1 MAIFLLVPLVALAVT
16 VVVTP
21 LTMRLARRWHLV
33 QHPARARDI
42 HARAVPRIGG
52 AALVV
57 GFVAAVGLSL
67 AIPVARTDPLELTR
81 IAGLLLGSVVAL
93 AAGWIDDRSE
103 LGPLPQ
109 FAAQFLLA
117 GIAIGT
123 TIFIKH
129 VSNPFGAGFLWHPVA
144 GFPWWIVIP
153 LTVAWFVG
161 TINTVNWLDGLDGL
175 AAGVAAIASAVFA
188 VHMLR
193 LGQVSVALLP
203 LALLGVT
210 LGFLPFN
217 FNPARTFMGSSGSLF
232 LGYALAALAII
243 AGAKVA
249 SLLLV
254 LAVPI
259 LDAAWLIVSRWH
271 QGHNPM
277 RGGRDHLHHRLYD
290 AGLSQRQVV
299 VGYWAVTV
307 FFGALALLL
316 PTRIYKL
323 YALLLAAAV
332 ALIVLWALAQRP
344 DRKVEVRE

>member
-1 MAIFLLVPLVALAVT
+1 MGPFLLVPLVAFFVT
-16 VVVTP
+16 VATTPVTIW
-21 LTMRLARRWHLV
+21 LARRWRLV
-33 QHPARARDI
+33 QPPTRAQDV
-42 HARAVPRIGG
+42 HGNTVPRMGG
-52 AALVV
+52 PAIVA
-57 GFVAAVGLSL
+57 GFVAAVGVGL
-67 AIPVARTDPLELTR
+67 ALPVARTDPLELTR
-81 IAGLLLGSVVAL
+81 IAGLLAGSVVAL
-93 AAGWIDDRSE
+93 GAGVIDDRWE
-103 LGPLPQ
+103 LGPGPQ

-117 GIAIGT
+117 GIAIST

-129 VSNPFGAGFLWHPVA
+129 VNNPFGPGFLWHPSE
-144 GFPWWIVIP
+144 GFPLWIVIP
-153 LTVAWFVG
+153 LTTAWFVG

-193 LGQVSVALLP
+193 LGQVSVAPLP
-203 LALLGVT
+203 LALLGAT

-217 FNPARTFMGSSGSLF
+217 FNPARTFMGSSGSLL

-259 LDAAWLIVSRWH
+259 LDAAWLILLRWH
-271 QGHNPM
+271 RGHNPM
-277 RGGRDHLHHRLYD
+277 RGARDHLHHRLYD

-299 VGYWAVTV
+299 LSYWVVTA

-316 PTRIYKL
+316 PARIYKL
-323 YALLLAAAV
+323 YALLLAAAF
-332 ALIVLWALAQRP
+332 ALVVLWTLAGRP
-344 DRKVEVRE
+344 GRG